1 MGAMAAMQRR
11 LPCFVV
17 TQKLRDVGKKF
28 RFIFPVMSVFFLC
41 FFLLYF
47 FCFGRNGVAFF
58 LLLLFPVI
66 LAVSVCLCQSFC
78 CSLNAFVLVLV
89 AQKN

>member
-17 TQKLRDVGKKF
+17 TQKLRDVGNKF
-28 RFIFPVMSVFFLC
+28 RFIFPFMSVFFSV
-41 FFLLYF
+41 FFPALLLLF
-47 FCFGRNGVAFF
+47 RAKWCCFF